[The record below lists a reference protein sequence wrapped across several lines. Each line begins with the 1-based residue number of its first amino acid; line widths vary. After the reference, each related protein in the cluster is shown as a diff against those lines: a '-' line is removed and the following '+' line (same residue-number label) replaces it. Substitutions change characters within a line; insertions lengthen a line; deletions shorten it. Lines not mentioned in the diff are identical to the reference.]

1 VCLDMLKVSGMV
13 VFDTEKHSN
22 VKRRAEY
29 RRIKKNYKTLEKYKQ
44 EKLRRGQILEL
55 QDQGLHIKEIVL
67 RLGVSES
74 TIKRDLSKMRHYIK
88 GQSNLVAR
96 SQSMQSLSEFQSL
109 SLKKQLD
116 FVRELV
122 ERERVVRRVRR
133 CSALVVT
140 VDFDAALEGR
150 YALKFKPRLPVDM
163 VEDSR
168 ITVEVQICGRR
179 QILGRIYMG
188 RIVHGTANLQTNQ
201 SVNVLLKNVLQ
212 GLQVVDSASSAS

>member
-1 VCLDMLKVSGMV
+1 MG

-29 RRIKKNYKTLEKYKQ
+29 RRIKKNYKTLEKFKQ
-44 EKLRRGQILEL
+44 EKMRRGQILEL
-55 QDQGLHIKEIVL
+55 QDQGLHIKEIAE

-74 TIKRDLSKMRHYIK
+74 TIKRDLSKMRRYIK
-88 GQSNLVAR
+88 GQFNIVTREA
-96 SQSMQSLSEFQSL
+96 SMQSLSEFQSL
-109 SLKKQLD
+109 SLKKQLS

-122 ERERVVRRVRR
+122 ERERVMRRVRR

-140 VDFDAALEGR
+140 VDFDAALQGR

-163 VEDSR
+163 MEDSR

-179 QILGRIYMG
+179 QILGRMYMG
-188 RIVHGTANLQTNQ
+188 RIVHKTANLQTNQ

-212 GLQVVDSASSAS
+212 GLRVVDSASPAS

>member
-1 VCLDMLKVSGMV
+1 MFRMA

-55 QDQGLHIKEIVL
+55 QDQSLHIRVIAD

-74 TIKRDLSKMRHYIK
+74 TVKRDLSKMRRYLK
-88 GQSNLVAR
+88 GQFNLVAR
-96 SQSMQSLSEFQSL
+96 EASVQSLSEFLNL
-109 SLKKQLD
+109 SFKKQLD
-116 FVRELV
+116 YVRELV
-122 ERERVVRRVRR
+122 ERERVMRRVLR
-133 CSALVVT
+133 CRALVVT

-163 VEDSR
+163 MEDSK
-168 ITVEVQICGRR
+168 ITVEVQVCGRK
-179 QILGRIYMG
+179 QILGRMYMG
-188 RIVHGTANLQTNQ
+188 KIVHGAANLQTNQ

-212 GLQVVDSASSAS
+212 GLQVVDSGSPAS

>member
-1 VCLDMLKVSGMV
+1 MA

-29 RRIKKNYKTLEKYKQ
+29 RRIKKNYKTLKKYKK

-55 QDQGLHIKEIVL
+55 QDQSLPIKEIAL

-74 TIKRDLSKMRHYIK
+74 TIKRDLSKMRRYIK
-88 GQSNLVAR
+88 GQFNLVTR
-96 SQSMQSLSEFQSL
+96 EVSMQTLSEFQSL
-109 SLKKQLD
+109 SLKRQLD

-122 ERERVVRRVRR
+122 ERERVARRVLR
-133 CSALVVT
+133 CRALVVT

-150 YALKFKPRLPVDM
+150 YALRFKPRLPVDM
-163 VEDSR
+163 VEDGK
-168 ITVEVQICGRR
+168 ITVVVQVCGRR
-179 QILGRIYMG
+179 QVLGRMYMG
-188 RIVHGTANLQTNQ
+188 RIVHGAANLQTNQ

-212 GLQVVDSASSAS
+212 GLRVVDSASPAS

>member
-1 VCLDMLKVSGMV
+1 MV

-29 RRIKKNYKTLEKYKQ
+29 RRIKKNYKTLEKFKQ
-44 EKLRRGQILEL
+44 EKLRRDQILEL
-55 QDQGLHIKEIVL
+55 QDQGLHIKEIAE

-74 TIKRDLSKMRHYIK
+74 TIKRDLSKMRRYIK
-88 GQSNLVAR
+88 GQFNLVAR
-96 SQSMQSLSEFQSL
+96 SQSMQSLSEFKSL
-109 SLKKQLD
+109 SFKKQLS

-122 ERERVVRRVRR
+122 ERERVCRRVRM

-140 VDFDAALEGR
+140 VDFDAALQGR

-179 QILGRIYMG
+179 QILGRMYMG

-212 GLQVVDSASSAS
+212 GLRVVDSASSAS

>member
-1 VCLDMLKVSGMV
+1 MLRVFRLV

-29 RRIKKNYKTLEKYKQ
+29 RRIKKNYKTLEKFKQ

-55 QDQGLHIKEIVL
+55 QDQGLHIKEIAE

-74 TIKRDLSKMRHYIK
+74 TIKRDLSKMRRYIK
-88 GQSNLVAR
+88 GQFNIVAR
-96 SQSMQSLSEFQSL
+96 EASMQSLSEFQSL
-109 SLKKQLD
+109 SLKKQLS

-122 ERERVVRRVRR
+122 ERERVMRRVRR

-168 ITVEVQICGRR
+168 ITVEVQVCGRR
-179 QILGRIYMG
+179 QILGRMYLG

-212 GLQVVDSASSAS
+212 GLRVVDSASSAS

>member
-1 VCLDMLKVSGMV
+1 MV

-29 RRIKKNYKTLEKYKQ
+29 RRIKKNYKTLEKFKQ

-55 QDQGLHIKEIVL
+55 QDQGLHLKEIAL
-67 RLGVSES
+67 RLEVSES
-74 TIKRDLSKMRHYIK
+74 TIKRDLSKMRRYIK
-88 GQSNLVAR
+88 GQFNIVAR
-96 SQSMQSLSEFQSL
+96 EVSVQSLSEFQSL
-109 SLKKQLD
+109 SFKKQLS

-122 ERERVVRRVRR
+122 ERERVMRRVRR
-133 CSALVVT
+133 CRALVVT

-150 YALKFKPRLPVDM
+150 YALKFKPRLPVDV
-163 VEDSR
+163 VEGSR
-168 ITVEVQICGRR
+168 ITVEVQVCGRR
-179 QILGRIYMG
+179 QILGRMYMG

-212 GLQVVDSASSAS
+212 GLRVVDSASSVS